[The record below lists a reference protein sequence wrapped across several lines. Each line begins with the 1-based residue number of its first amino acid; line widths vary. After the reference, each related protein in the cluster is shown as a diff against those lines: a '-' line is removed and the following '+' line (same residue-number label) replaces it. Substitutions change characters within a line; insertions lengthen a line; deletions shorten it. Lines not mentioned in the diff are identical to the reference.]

1 MNNMR
6 KRRRLRWQVWL
17 IIAFI
22 MMLIGFQAQID
33 IAYDQGR
40 ADQAYEE
47 IMSK

>member
-1 MNNMR
+1 MR
-6 KRRRLRWQVWL
+6 HRHLRWQIWL
-17 IIAFI
+17 MIALI

-47 IMSK
+47 IMK